1 MFSIFSVTLQCMFY
15 FPCNDKNPGSGV
27 GVAPMCLPLWLF
39 SLLVDALKLTSVLP
53 QTLALQQER
62 LKLQLI
68 SSV

>member
-27 GVAPMCLPLWLF
+27 GVAPCVFLLF
-39 SLLVDALKLTSVLP
+39 SLLVDALKLMSVLP
-53 QTLALQQER
+53 QMLALQQER